1 MLTDAEREEL
11 RQELEREI
19 ANLQRTMAV
28 TAEAARPVAL
38 DQTAVGRVSR
48 ADALQNQQMSADL
61 HERERARFAQLKDA
75 VERMHA
81 GTYGTCQ
88 RCHSD
93 IPFGRLLVFPEARLC
108 APCSARSDRG

>member
-48 ADALQNQQMSADL
+48 ADALQNQQ
-61 HERERARFAQLKDA
+61 LKDA